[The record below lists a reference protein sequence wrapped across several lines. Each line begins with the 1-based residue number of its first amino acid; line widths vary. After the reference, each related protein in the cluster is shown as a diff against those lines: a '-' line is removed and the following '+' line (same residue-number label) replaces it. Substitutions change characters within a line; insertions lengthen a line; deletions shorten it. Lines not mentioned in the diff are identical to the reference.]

1 MQASLPGTVALDA
14 ADGTKAQGVYGSKEE
29 LCVLTMHL
37 DILTHQFLG
46 FHGLRAY
53 DVNHKARNEHPR
65 GSLSASLEA
74 LFIRSKSSIRSEWL
88 CVALSNLDMRKGR
101 KQILPVP
108 KIELFLGLMP
118 TTVSAG
124 LKSETQAQ
132 ALREAV
138 KSRSLKT

>member
-1 MQASLPGTVALDA
+1 MQASLLGAVLEDLEA

-37 DILTHQFLG
+37 DSLTHQFLG

-53 DVNHKARNEHPR
+53 DVNHKTSNEHLR

-74 LFIRSKSSIRSEWL
+74 LLIRSKSSIRSEWL
-88 CVALSNLDMRKGR
+88 CVALSKPDMRKGR

-118 TTVSAG
+118 TRVSAG
-124 LKSETQAQ
+124 LKS
-132 ALREAV
+132 V
-138 KSRSLKT
+138 KLKLKP